1 MIATLSWAPLKNSGF
16 RSIGMSF
23 VALLVVID
31 PHPIGVKRSVFFGD
45 PASSVTPR
53 SNRLPA
59 ATELPRHR
67 PVNIAGSVQTKKHAR
82 IRIRVIRPDRERLLR
97 KAGQAK
103 IESLVIPIA
112 VTPAKRFEYDDYC
125 HSFAGTS
132 GGRAGRPAGHRR
144 RGCAGASNGLP
155 AAHGSAHCARHFAFC
170 SIATH
175 RSGGVAGILEA
186 GPSGLEGWYFVRVG
200 DAAWRLRG

>member
-67 PVNIAGSVQTKKHAR
+67 PLNIAGSVQTKKHAR
-82 IRIRVIRPDRERLLR
+82 IRLLL
-97 KAGQAK
+97 A
-103 IESLVIPIA
+103 
-112 VTPAKRFEYDDYC
+112 FEV
-125 HSFAGTS
+125 
-132 GGRAGRPAGHRR
+132 P
-144 RGCAGASNGLP
+144 NE
-155 AAHGSAHCARHFAFC
+155 AAWQVLSK
-170 SIATH
+170 
-175 RSGGVAGILEA
+175 GIL
-186 GPSGLEGWYFVRVG
+186 RCK
-200 DAAWRLRG
+200 